1 MQQAYLNTRVSLF
14 SNRLWPPGAFDKLS
28 GQPSEQVKRTLSEKG
43 LGFLVPG
50 QSAADTLSLEA
61 QITMTLLDEARILL
75 RPLQGASRQFLA
87 YWLERFEISNIK
99 TIIRA
104 KLAQEKAASITP
116 RLADLGP
123 FARLDLATLVH
134 VEDVDELLYRLETG
148 PYSVIARNG
157 RNAFED
163 SRDPFMLDA
172 TLDRTYYEVLARMGR
187 TQETDAGKP
196 FQELMAGLIDPV
208 NLVWLLRYRFNY
220 NLPPAQVY
228 YLLPG
233 NGYRISDTLLK
244 DLVSQHNLEA
254 VIEALPPG
262 IKKAIGAA
270 QSIPAISMQLEQDA
284 ARTARR
290 IIAGRAHVLARCF
303 AYLILRERDLRR
315 ARAISRGYH
324 LGLGKDSLWA
334 AIGNL

>member
-1 MQQAYLNTRVSLF
+1 VQAYLNTRVSLF
-14 SNRLWPPGAFDKLS
+14 SNHLWPPGAFDKLA
-28 GQPSEQVKRTLSEKG
+28 GQPAEQVKNALSDKG
-43 LGFLVPG
+43 LGFLSPG
-50 QSAADTLSLEA
+50 HGTTDTLSLEA

-75 RPLQGASRQFLA
+75 RPLQGTSRQFLI

-134 VEDVDELLYRLETG
+134 AEDVDEVLHRLESG
-148 PYSVIARNG
+148 PYSVIARNA

-172 TLDRTYYEVLARMGR
+172 TLDRSYYEVLAQLGR
-187 TQETDAGKP
+187 TQEADAGKP
-196 FQELMAGLIDPV
+196 FQDLMAGLIDRI

-233 NGYRISDTLLK
+233 NGYRLSDTMLK
-244 DLVSQHNLEA
+244 DLLSHLNLES
-254 VIEALPPG
+254 VVEALPAG
-262 IKKAIGAA
+262 IKKPIGTAR
-270 QSIPAISMQLEQDA
+270 SIPAIFMQLEQDA

-290 IIAGRAHVLARCF
+290 VLASRAHVVARCY

-324 LGLGKDSLWA
+324 LGLGKDSMLA
-334 AIGNL
+334 ALGNL